1 MASSENDDSRGTQSM
16 EVPTSDFT
24 QARVSSTNASK
35 DFGIRKRRTAVLVMR
50 SKRSSRGVSRISSA

>member
-24 QARVSSTNASK
+24 HARVSSTNASK
-35 DFGIRKRRTAVLVMR
+35 DFGMRNRRTAVRVMR